1 MNDVNEMIGCSHE
14 YLEKELGFDFIPR
27 NLKDEFLKGV
37 VESFTKVVCE
47 YPPIIHSIKLDDIAV
62 AYKCRNWIE
71 GKKQTYKEAQCYEC
85 FARVR
90 VITNTINYEN
100 VKRLQEK
107 YPQAVIHGIHL
118 EDKKL
123 RIDIRIWRSFLEPKT
138 WENY

>member
-1 MNDVNEMIGCSHE
+1 MNDHSEMIGYSHE
-14 YLEKELGFDFIPR
+14 YLEKELGFDMIPR
-27 NLKDEFLKGV
+27 NLKEEFLKGV
-37 VESFTKVVCE
+37 VESFGYSE
-47 YPPIIHSIKLDDIAV
+47 NNIKLDDIAV
-62 AYKCRNWIE
+62 AYKHKNWID
-71 GKKQTYKEAQCYEC
+71 GKDQTILEAQCYEC

-123 RIDIRIWRSFLEPKT
+123 RIDIRIWRYFLESKPKEIHS
-138 WENY
+138 WSK

>member
-1 MNDVNEMIGCSHE
+1 MG
-14 YLEKELGFDFIPR
+14 
-27 NLKDEFLKGV
+27 LK
-37 VESFTKVVCE
+37 
-47 YPPIIHSIKLDDIAV
+47 Y
-62 AYKCRNWIE
+62 

-107 YPQAVIHGIHL
+107 YPQAVIHSVRL

-123 RIDIRIWRSFLEPKT
+123 RIDIRIWRYFLEPKADKIT
-138 WENY
+138 A

>member
-27 NLKDEFLKGV
+27 NLKEEFLKGV
-37 VESFTKVVCE
+37 VESFGYSE
-47 YPPIIHSIKLDDIAV
+47 NNIKLDDIAV

-107 YPQAVIHGIHL
+107 YPQAVIHSVRL

-123 RIDIRIWRSFLEPKT
+123 KIDIRIWRYFLEPKADKIT
-138 WENY
+138 A

>member
-27 NLKDEFLKGV
+27 NLKEEFLNGV
-37 VESFTKVVCE
+37 VESFGYSE
-47 YPPIIHSIKLDDIAV
+47 NNIKLDDIAV

-123 RIDIRIWRSFLEPKT
+123 RIDIRIWRYFLEPKADKIT
-138 WENY
+138 A

>member
-1 MNDVNEMIGCSHE
+1 MNDVNEMIGYSHE
-14 YLEKELGFDFIPR
+14 HLEKELGFDMIPR
-27 NLKDEFLKGV
+27 NLKEEFLNGV
-37 VESFTKVVCE
+37 VESFRHTE
-47 YPPIIHSIKLDDIAV
+47 SNIKLDDIAV

-71 GKKQTYKEAQCYEC
+71 DKKQTYKEVQCYEC

-107 YPQAVIHGIHL
+107 YPQAVIHSVRL

-123 RIDIRIWRSFLEPKT
+123 KIDIRIWRYFLEPKADKIT
-138 WENY
+138 A

>member
-27 NLKDEFLKGV
+27 NLKEEFLKGV
-37 VESFTKVVCE
+37 VESFGYSE
-47 YPPIIHSIKLDDIAV
+47 NNIKLDDIAV